1 VIARRT
7 FQTVLAAALGPA
19 HVVFSVD
26 PGRGAIPGDHHKLP
40 VVKNS
45 FLDVSIVQILVHR
58 GVCWA
63 FGFFQHRCEKIER
76 VLRRQDQCAL
86 RFLYMVPPLLREG
99 GLGQYMM
106 FSNYCDMD

>member
-1 VIARRT
+1 MIARRT

-45 FLDVSIVQILVHR
+45 FLDVSIVKILVHR
-58 GVCWA
+58 GLL
-63 FGFFQHRCEKIER
+63 GFSAYFITI
-76 VLRRQDQCAL
+76 A
-86 RFLYMVPPLLREG
+86 RETLKKG
-99 GLGQYMM
+99 EGRSKMIA
-106 FSNYCDMD
+106 